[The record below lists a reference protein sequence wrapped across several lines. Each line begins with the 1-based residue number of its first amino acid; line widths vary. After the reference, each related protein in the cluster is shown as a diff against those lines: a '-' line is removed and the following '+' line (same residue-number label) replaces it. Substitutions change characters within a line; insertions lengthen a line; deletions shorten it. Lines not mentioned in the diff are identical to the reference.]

1 MVKQLLAVQGRK
13 VRLTF
18 QDFELEPPL
27 VRNNRTECQ
36 FDYLQVGPPI
46 SNEMRPSECG

>member
-1 MVKQLLAVQGRK
+1 VQGRK

-18 QDFELEPPL
+18 QDFQLEAPL

-36 FDYLQVGPPI
+36 FDYLQVGAAAHTATLTAGSI
-46 SNEMRPSECG
+46 LSK